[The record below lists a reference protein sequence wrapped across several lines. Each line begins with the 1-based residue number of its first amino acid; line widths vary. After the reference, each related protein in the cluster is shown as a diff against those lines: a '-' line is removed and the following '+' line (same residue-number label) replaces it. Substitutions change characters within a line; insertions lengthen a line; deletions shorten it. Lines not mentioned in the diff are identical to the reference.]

1 MYRAADET
9 INKGL
14 SLGARILLGTVA
26 ALFGVIMVLF
36 ATTSERPLGAYLFS
50 VLCFVVALACFT
62 QGRTR
67 QFLGSIIGSAMFVAG
82 VVYLVDQ
89 VLGGKLLSV
98 SRAEPSVLNAI
109 SYLALIGLPGGAY
122 VLKARFGF
130 SREQK

>member
-9 INKGL
+9 INRGL

-36 ATTSERPLGAYLFS
+36 ATTSEKPFGAYLFGA
-50 VLCFVVALACFT
+50 LCFVVALACFT
-62 QGRTR
+62 YGRVR

-82 VVYLVDQ
+82 VFYLADEIFD
-89 VLGGKLLSV
+89 GKLLSG

-109 SYLALIGLPGGAY
+109 LYLALIGLPGGAY

-130 SREQK
+130 AKKQ